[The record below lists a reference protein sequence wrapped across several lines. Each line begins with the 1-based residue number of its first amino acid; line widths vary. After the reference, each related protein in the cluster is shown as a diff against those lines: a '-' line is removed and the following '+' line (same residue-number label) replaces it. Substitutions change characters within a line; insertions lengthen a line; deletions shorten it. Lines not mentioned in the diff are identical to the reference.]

1 VSITDRD
8 KKILS
13 LLLPLVLFGAYWF
26 LILAPKRKEAG
37 TVSNQLTQ
45 AQAKR
50 DNAQSQ
56 LSHLLAAKNSFASD
70 YATVIRLGKSVPTS
84 LDMPSLMVQLNQAA
98 KGTGISFWKVEAG
111 QRASAPAPSSPPAGG
126 GSGPTAP
133 GAAPAQSFPGKTAQN
148 AASNVNSDNSK
159 INSGAATTSSTGGTG
174 TGTSA
179 SGATPGN
186 ASASGSSSSGM
197 PGLDSVPLNFEFRG
211 NFFNLADFFHRMKR
225 FVRVVNKQI
234 QVSGRLMT
242 IDSVTFDD
250 TQTVFPT
257 IKADVSA
264 TVYLSPAAQGVS
276 AGATPQ
282 GPATTPA
289 SSTGS
294 SSSSPSSA
302 PTATVTP

>member
-8 KKILS
+8 KKIIVI
-13 LLLPLVLFGAYWF
+13 LLPLLLVVGYWF
-26 LILAPKRKEAG
+26 MILAPKRKEAG
-37 TVSNQLTQ
+37 TVSDQLTQ

-70 YATVIRLGKSVPTS
+70 YATVIRLGKSVPTN
-84 LDMPSLMVQLNQAA
+84 LDMPSLMVQLNEAA
-98 KGTGISFWKVEAG
+98 QGTGISFWKVDAG
-111 QRASAPAPSSPPAGG
+111 QRSSAPATSQPAGG

-133 GAAPAQSFPGKTAQN
+133 GAPPAQSAPGKTAQN
-148 AASNVNSDNSK
+148 ASNGVNNANATNNS
-159 INSGAATTSSTGGTG
+159 NAATTSSTGGSG
-174 TGTSA
+174 TGSTPA
-179 SGATPGN
+179 GAT
-186 ASASGSSSSGM
+186 SSTGGANPSSGT

-225 FVRVVNKQI
+225 FVRVVNDQI

-242 IDSVTFDD
+242 IDSVSFDD
-250 TQTVFPT
+250 TQTGFPQ

-289 SSTGS
+289 SSSSPS
-294 SSSSPSSA
+294 SSSTPSSA

>member
-1 VSITDRD
+1 MSITDRD
-8 KKILS
+8 KKIIFI
-13 LLLPLVLFGAYWF
+13 LLPLLLVVGYWF
-26 LILAPKRKEAG
+26 MILAPKRKEAG
-37 TVSNQLTQ
+37 TVSDQLTQ

-70 YATVIRLGKSVPTS
+70 YATVIRLGKSVPTN
-84 LDMPSLMVQLNQAA
+84 LDMPSLMVQLNEAA
-98 KGTGISFWKVEAG
+98 QGTGISFWKVDAG
-111 QRASAPAPSSPPAGG
+111 QRSSSPATSPPAGG
-126 GSGPTAP
+126 GTGPTAP

-148 AASNVNSDNSK
+148 AANGVNNANATNNSN
-159 INSGAATTSSTGGTG
+159 AATTSSTGGSG
-174 TGTSA
+174 T
-179 SGATPGN
+179 
-186 ASASGSSSSGM
+186 GSSSSSSGASSTAGGTSSSGVA
-197 PGLDSVPLNFEFRG
+197 GLDSVPLTFEFRG

-225 FVRVVNKQI
+225 FVRVVNDQI

-242 IDSVTFDD
+242 IDSVSFDD
-250 TQTVFPT
+250 TQTIFPT

-276 AGATPQ
+276 AGATPG

-289 SSTGS
+289 SSSSPS
-294 SSSSPSSA
+294 SSSTPSSA